1 MIESFSDL
9 TANERTWLAWVRTI
23 LAIAGFGLL
32 IDKLSPPGTT
42 RDWFA
47 PVLIGLS
54 ALLLVAVT
62 IRFHVVRRMIREDA
76 DDSVRFFWSE
86 RLLVGVVV
94 LLLLVVFVFLAGLI

>member
-1 MIESFSDL
+1 MIDRFSDL
-9 TANERTWLAWVRTI
+9 AANERTWLAWVRTV

-32 IDKLSPPGTT
+32 IDKLSPAGTT

-62 IRFHVVRRMIREDA
+62 LRFGVLRRMIREDA
-76 DDSVRFFWSE
+76 DDSDRFIGSE
-86 RLLVGVVV
+86 RLLAGVVV
-94 LLLLVVFVFLAGLI
+94 LLMLVVFVFLAGLV